1 MLLRT
6 RFLCA
11 SVAFYALV
19 VERLLVK
26 ASAVAPL
33 PLTSPVAVSWRLF
46 LLSLPLSS
54 RLGESLPTP
63 AAWLALSG

>member
-19 VERLLVK
+19 LERLLVK

-33 PLTSPVAVSWRLF
+33 PLTSPVAVSWRL